1 MYLKKQKLIYLI
13 FKYQLKCV
21 SLCYRNFYMKRL
33 IKYIAFTFL
42 LFHGNLLFSQQEGMK
57 IEKSKATFTVKGSVN
72 EKDTRNPISQVNIE
86 INGGQYTTTNS
97 SGDFKIQA
105 KKGDELIIRHK
116 DFETVYYTIQDDED
130 IKVEVEEHRKYSKMS
145 KTRSL
150 KKRSSSFNSLL
161 DSAIANTK
169 TDADKS
175 IQFITEALSASVSTK
190 QNAEAYE
197 TLADVYMVWNQYDL
211 AVSNYEIS
219 LQSSS
224 TNSIKLKLAN
234 ALRLNKNYQE
244 SLNIYRGI
252 EAQELSNYQKVELHE
267 GIGDVNKAISEYDYA
282 VKAYQIG
289 LEIAKKHL
297 ITPKITDLNSKI
309 AEVYAASGNLSE
321 AQGFYDNSLELASKE
336 NKKRSLQEK
345 IKVADF
351 QNTNRS
357 YSDEIELRKDA
368 LRDIEEISED
378 EEILDN
384 KSPITSQKQN
394 YKIGNA
400 YTLQKNYEEAIPY
413 LEKSIKEA
421 DSKEDIVVQK
431 DATRRLSEVY
441 RDIGNY
447 NKALLTYQQYV
458 ELVDQDYIKKEQEIS
473 QAARFNRDIANKQ
486 NRITSLESDRQLSQS
501 TYELSNEQN
510 KRQKLII
517 YSLIGGLLLLLITAY
532 FMYKYIKQQKLANNL
547 LALKSLRSQMNPH
560 FIFNALNSVNSFIA
574 TNDERTANKYLSD
587 FSQLMRSVLENS
599 EEDFIPLEKEIELLE
614 LYTKLEHFR
623 FKDKFDYNISLDE
636 NVNINEFQI
645 PPMLLQPY
653 IENAVWHGL
662 RYKKEKG
669 KLDINIAQK
678 NEDEITITIVD
689 DGIGRVKSKKSK
701 TEHQKKQNSKG
712 MGNIKKRVSILNE
725 MYKDKVDVFI
735 DDYQQTEDT
744 GTKVVVTIKKD

>member
-1 MYLKKQKLIYLI
+1 
-13 FKYQLKCV
+13 
-21 SLCYRNFYMKRL
+21 MKSF
-33 IKYIAFTFL
+33 IKYVVCFIL
-42 LFHGNLLFSQQEGMK
+42 LAQGNLLFSQQE
-57 IEKSKATFTVKGSVN
+57 ILSADKAKEPTFTVKGSVY
-72 EKDTRNPISQVNIE
+72 EKDSREPISQVNIE
-86 INGGQYTTTNS
+86 INGGQYTTTNF
-97 SGDFKIQA
+97 SGEFVIQA
-105 KKGDELIIRHK
+105 KKGDELVIRHK
-116 DFETVYYTIQDDED
+116 DFETVYYSIQNDED
-130 IKVEVEEHRKYSKMS
+130 IRVEVQEQEKNYSKMR
-145 KTRSL
+145 KIMPL
-150 KKRSSSFNSLL
+150 QKRASSFNSLI
-161 DSAIANTK
+161 DSAK
-169 TDADKS
+169 VYVKSDAEKS
-175 IQFITEALSASVSTK
+175 IQFITEALSQSVSIS
-190 QNAEAYE
+190 QNSEAYE
-197 TLADVYMVWNQYDL
+197 TLADVYLYWNQFDL
-211 AVSNYEIS
+211 AVTNYEIS
-219 LQSSS
+219 LQSNSS
-224 TNSIKLKLAN
+224 SNKKLKLAN
-234 ALRLNKNYQE
+234 ALKLNKNYQE
-244 SLNIYRGI
+244 SLVAYAEIDENI
-252 EAQELSNYQKVELHE
+252 LSNYQKIELHE
-267 GIGDVNKAISEYDYA
+267 GIGDVNKSISKYDEA
-282 VKAYQIG
+282 VKSYQKG
-289 LEIAKKHL
+289 LLIAQKHL
-297 ITPKITDLNSKI
+297 VTPKITDLNSKI
-309 AEVYAASGNLSE
+309 AEVYAASGNLTE
-321 AQGFYDNSLELASKE
+321 AQGFFTNSLDLANKE
-336 NKKRSLQEK
+336 NKKRALEEK
-345 IKVADF
+345 VKVADF

-368 LRDIEEISED
+368 LKDIEEISED

-384 KSPITSQKQN
+384 SSPLTLQKQN

-400 YTLQKNYEEAIPY
+400 YILQKNYDEAIPY

-441 RDIGNY
+441 RDIGDY

-458 ELVDQDYIKKEQEIS
+458 DLVDQDYIKKEQEIS

-486 NRITSLESDRQLSQS
+486 NRITSLETDRQLSQS
-501 TYELSNEQN
+501 IYELSNEQN

-517 YSLIGGLLLLLITAY
+517 YSLIGGLLLLLVTAY

-623 FKDKFDYNISLDE
+623 FKDKFEYNIKVDE

-662 RYKKEKG
+662 RYKTEKG
-669 KLDINIAQK
+669 KLDINIVQK
-678 NEDEITITIVD
+678 TKDEIAITIID
-689 DGIGRVKSKKSK
+689 DGVGRVKSKALK
-701 TEHQKKQNSKG
+701 TENQQKQNSKG

-735 DDYQQTEDT
+735 DDFQQADDT

>member
-1 MYLKKQKLIYLI
+1 
-13 FKYQLKCV
+13 
-21 SLCYRNFYMKRL
+21 MKSF
-33 IKYIAFTFL
+33 IKYVVCFIL
-42 LFHGNLLFSQQEGMK
+42 LAQGNLLFSQQE
-57 IEKSKATFTVKGSVN
+57 ILSADKAKEPTFTVKGSVY
-72 EKDTRNPISQVNIE
+72 EKDSREPISQVNIE
-86 INGGQYTTTNS
+86 INGGQYTTTNF
-97 SGDFKIQA
+97 SGEFVIQA
-105 KKGDELIIRHK
+105 KKGDELVIRHK
-116 DFETVYYTIQDDED
+116 DFETVYYSIQNDED
-130 IKVEVEEHRKYSKMS
+130 IRLEVQEQEKNYSKM
-145 KTRSL
+145 R
-150 KKRSSSFNSLL
+150 KKMPLQKRASSFYSLI
-161 DSAIANTK
+161 DSAKVYVK
-169 TDADKS
+169 TDAEKS
-175 IQFITEALSASVSTK
+175 IQFITEALSQSVSIS
-190 QNAEAYE
+190 QNSDAYE
-197 TLADVYMVWNQYDL
+197 TLADVYLYWNQFDL
-211 AVSNYEIS
+211 AVTNYEIS
-219 LQSSS
+219 LQSNSS
-224 TNSIKLKLAN
+224 SNKKLKLAN
-234 ALRLNKNYQE
+234 ALKLNKNYQE
-244 SLNIYRGI
+244 SLVAYAEIDENI
-252 EAQELSNYQKVELHE
+252 LSNYQKIELHE
-267 GIGDVNKAISEYDYA
+267 GIGDVNKSISKYDEA
-282 VKAYQIG
+282 VKSYQKG
-289 LEIAKKHL
+289 LLIAQKHL
-297 ITPKITDLNSKI
+297 VTPKITDLNSKI
-309 AEVYAASGNLSE
+309 AEVYAASGNLTE
-321 AQGFYDNSLELASKE
+321 AQGFFTNSLDLANKE
-336 NKKRSLQEK
+336 NKKRALEEK
-345 IKVADF
+345 VKVADF

-368 LRDIEEISED
+368 LKDIEEISED

-384 KSPITSQKQN
+384 SSPLTLQKQN

-400 YTLQKNYEEAIPY
+400 YILQKNYDEAIPY

-441 RDIGNY
+441 RDIGDY

-458 ELVDQDYIKKEQEIS
+458 DLVDQDYIKKEQEIS

-486 NRITSLESDRQLSQS
+486 NRITSLETDRQLSQS
-501 TYELSNEQN
+501 IYELSNEQN

-517 YSLIGGLLLLLITAY
+517 YSLIGGLLLLLVTAY

-623 FKDKFDYNISLDE
+623 FKDKFEYNIKVDE

-662 RYKKEKG
+662 RYKTEKG
-669 KLDINIAQK
+669 KLDINIVQK
-678 NEDEITITIVD
+678 TKDEIAITIID
-689 DGIGRVKSKKSK
+689 DGVGRVKSKALK
-701 TEHQKKQNSKG
+701 TENQQKQNSKG

-735 DDYQQTEDT
+735 DDFQQADDT

>member
-1 MYLKKQKLIYLI
+1 
-13 FKYQLKCV
+13 
-21 SLCYRNFYMKRL
+21 MKSF
-33 IKYIAFTFL
+33 IKYVVCFIL
-42 LFHGNLLFSQQEGMK
+42 LAQGNLLFSQQE
-57 IEKSKATFTVKGSVN
+57 ILSADKAKEPTFTVKGSVY
-72 EKDTRNPISQVNIE
+72 EKDSREPISQVNIE
-86 INGGQYTTTNS
+86 INGGQYTTTNF
-97 SGDFKIQA
+97 SGEFVIQA
-105 KKGDELIIRHK
+105 KKGDELVIRHK
-116 DFETVYYTIQDDED
+116 DFETVYYSIQNDED
-130 IKVEVEEHRKYSKMS
+130 IRVEVQEQEKNYSKM
-145 KTRSL
+145 R
-150 KKRSSSFNSLL
+150 KKMPLQKRASSFYSLI
-161 DSAIANTK
+161 DSAKVYVK
-169 TDADKS
+169 TDAEKS
-175 IQFITEALSASVSTK
+175 IQFITEALSQSVSIS
-190 QNAEAYE
+190 QNSEAYE
-197 TLADVYMVWNQYDL
+197 TLADVYLYWNQFDL
-211 AVSNYEIS
+211 AVTNYEIS
-219 LQSSS
+219 LQSNSS
-224 TNSIKLKLAN
+224 SNKKLKLAN
-234 ALRLNKNYQE
+234 ALKLNKNYQE
-244 SLNIYRGI
+244 SLVAYAEIDENT
-252 EAQELSNYQKVELHE
+252 LSNYQKIELHE
-267 GIGDVNKAISEYDYA
+267 GIGDVNKSISKYDEA
-282 VKAYQIG
+282 VKSYQKG
-289 LEIAKKHL
+289 LLIAQKHL
-297 ITPKITDLNSKI
+297 VTPKITDLNSKI
-309 AEVYAASGNLSE
+309 AEVYAASGNLTE
-321 AQGFYDNSLELASKE
+321 AQGFFTNSLDLANKE
-336 NKKRSLQEK
+336 NKKRALEEK
-345 IKVADF
+345 VKVADF

-368 LRDIEEISED
+368 LKDIEEISED

-384 KSPITSQKQN
+384 SSPLTLQKQN

-400 YTLQKNYEEAIPY
+400 YILQKNYDEAIPY

-441 RDIGNY
+441 RDIGDY

-458 ELVDQDYIKKEQEIS
+458 DLVDQDYIKKEQEIS

-486 NRITSLESDRQLSQS
+486 NRITSLETDRQLSQS
-501 TYELSNEQN
+501 IYELSNEQN

-517 YSLIGGLLLLLITAY
+517 YSLIGGLLLLLVTAY

-623 FKDKFDYNISLDE
+623 FKDKFEYNIKVDE

-662 RYKKEKG
+662 RYKTEKG
-669 KLDINIAQK
+669 KLDINIVQK
-678 NEDEITITIVD
+678 TKDEIAITIID
-689 DGIGRVKSKKSK
+689 DGVGRVKSKALK
-701 TEHQKKQNSKG
+701 TENQQKQNSKG

-735 DDYQQTEDT
+735 DDFQQADDT